1 MLARVS
7 SIETF
12 RRWRMDEES
21 TDQDLIDAI
30 SDHAPTPA
38 MLAGTAFHAGLE
50 AAEEGESGVMLVG
63 DYRFNLNIDIEIA
76 LPRQREIRARKQY
89 GPVTVTGKFDL
100 LEGVTITDHKT
111 TARFDAERYMSGYQ
125 WRFYLDIFEC
135 YRFRWN
141 VFEMREVEPLVYDVF
156 AFHQLEQMRYPGLHD
171 DCMRLA
177 LDFHDTVSRL
187 MPDYQ
192 SALEAA

>member
-7 SIETF
+7 NIETF

-30 SDHAPTPA
+30 TDHAPTPA

-63 DYRFNLNIDIEIA
+63 DYQFHLNIDIEIA
-76 LPRQREIRARKQY
+76 LPRQREIRARKSY
-89 GPVTVTGKFDL
+89 GPLTVTGKFDAL
-100 LEGVTITDHKT
+100 DGLTIIDHKT
-111 TARFDAERYMSGYQ
+111 TARFDAEKYIAGCQ
-125 WRFYLDIFEC
+125 WKFYLDIFGC
-135 YRFRWN
+135 QKFRWN

-156 AFHQLEQMRYPGLHD
+156 AFHQLEQMRYPGMHD
-171 DCMRLA
+171 DCMKLA

-187 MPDYQ
+187 MPGYQ
-192 SALEAA
+192 SHLEAA